1 MPTVIVVANETLASR
16 SLVDLVRDRAQK
28 GDEPRLVLVAPMAKP
43 SSGLVAYDDVLRDA
57 AQHRIDTAIAALAK
71 DGVTAEG
78 EVFDPD
84 PFNATMD
91 AVREFR
97 PDEIIVSTHP
107 ESRSGWLRRDL
118 IDRVREAAGLPVEHV
133 VVDLDAE
140 REHDTHTLVVANQTA
155 AGKPLL
161 GLLKGKAAESEHRF
175 VVVMP
180 QAGGGHDTAAR
191 ARERLDVVID
201 ELKNEGVEATGVIG
215 DPDPYQA
222 VMNALSFF
230 RVDEIVISTHPAAR
244 SGWLRADLIERVR
257 RSTSKPVEH
266 VVVDLEA
273 GQAETTSR
281 A

>member
-1 MPTVIVVANETLASR
+1 VSTVIVVANETLASR

-28 GDEPRLVLVAPMAKP
+28 GDEPRLVLVAPMAKA
-43 SSGLVAYDDVLRDA
+43 SAGLVAYDDVLRDA
-57 AQHRIDTAIAALAK
+57 AQHRIDTAIAALAR
-71 DGVTAEG
+71 DGVEAEG
-78 EVFDPD
+78 EVMDPD

-97 PDEIIVSTHP
+97 PEEIIISTHP
-107 ESRSGWLRRDL
+107 ETRSGWLRRDL
-118 IDRVREAAGLPVEHV
+118 VERVQEATGVPVEHV

-155 AGKPLL
+155 GGKPLL

-175 VVVMP
+175 VIVMP
-180 QAGGGHDTAAR
+180 QAGGGHDTAAQ
-191 ARERLDVVID
+191 ARQRLDVVIE
-201 ELKNEGVEATGVIG
+201 ELKHEGVEATGVIG

-244 SGWLRADLIERVR
+244 SGWQRADLVERVR

-273 GQAETTSR
+273 GQAQTSSR